1 MDAWL
6 SITVDMANPAAAN
19 FALSGE
25 FGMGIL
31 FNVARLLERYA
42 DDRDVAQRLPRKIFR
57 ERVEAI
63 GTDVEDVARELPRIA
78 LPSDDA
84 AHAVIELDGDSA
96 VLFVRPPELS
106 PFAAIA
112 VAGVLR
118 TNATLPAIGNATA
131 QVVAQVLQQVLQANA
146 QAAEDQ
152 RIRELIAR
160 GGRSA

>member
-19 FALSGE
+19 FASSGD

-42 DDRDVAQRLPRKIFR
+42 DDRDVAQRMPRKVFR

-63 GTDVEDVARELPRIA
+63 GAVVVAGKPALPRIT
-78 LPSDDA
+78 LPSDDHG
-84 AHAVIELDGDSA
+84 HAVVELDGDSA
-96 VLFVRPPELS
+96 LLLVRPPELS
-106 PFAAIA
+106 AFAAIA

-118 TNATLPAIGNATA
+118 TNAMLPAMGNMTA